1 MLTFTSREV
10 FSMYVGS
17 RPENF
22 VLLTQSNYKSFGIL
36 SFTWTGFNFNV
47 SDVLNNTLM
56 LHILSTHLY
65 KTTTL
70 VFHDVGVN
78 FHLRLL

>member
-1 MLTFTSREV
+1 
-10 FSMYVGS
+10 MYVES
-17 RPENF
+17 RPGNF

-36 SFTWTGFNFNV
+36 SFTWTGFNFTV

-56 LHILSTHLY
+56 LHILSTHLISAMCNLY